1 MLGRI
6 WNLADTEQRGALNST
21 DFVVAMHLLTSSK
34 SGALRQLPA
43 ALPPGLY
50 EAASRRPPARQ
61 ITGGPAPG
69 RPGEIP
75 PVPGIPKQFSGSG
88 AQRTASPMTR
98 PGGYG
103 TPPQSAQSTG
113 TDWAITPAEKAQFD
127 SLFNTVDKMNRGYIT
142 GEEAV
147 PFFGNSHLP
156 EETLAQ
162 IWDLAD
168 INSEGH
174 LNRDEFAVAIH
185 LIRKQRIERG
195 ALPATLPANL
205 IPPSMR
211 QQVRPPAQPTA
222 PAFDNAA
229 YATTKSASDDLF
241 GLDSF
246 TPSSPSAPTGGS
258 SLGRSV
264 DSDVFAGKKSPA
276 SPNSKGQAPTSPQS
290 VFKPFVPSSSFGQNM
305 MTSTGTGGSGSSG
318 PSQSRGMYGQQ
329 PSAMED
335 LLGDNDPEV
344 SRKLTT
350 ETTDLANLSNQVGTL
365 NKQMQDVK
373 TKRTATEQ
381 DLTQVSSQKHDF
393 ELRLSQLQS
402 HYEQE
407 VKDVKTLESRL
418 SESRSETQK
427 LQQDCTGL
435 EATLQDLQTQH
446 RQVVGALESD
456 QRENTNLKDRI
467 KSINA
472 DIAQLR
478 PQLEKL
484 RSDARQQ
491 KGLVSINK
499 KQLSTTEGDRD
510 RIRNE
515 MTDLSKEQESS
526 RSIDPTSQLRSPGN
540 VISPALSTASG
551 NTNPFF
557 RKSPTTGT
565 EAPAMSP
572 APFSPSTTGAG
583 QSQLDYDDMFGPSY
597 PSQTAGPP
605 PTSFR
610 SESQSA
616 QLPIVGLPSSQSVR
630 SSEGPDVPTPV
641 SSPPASSY
649 HESPR
654 SSEPPAPP
662 ESRQI
667 TSSFLP
673 LRSEIPRND
682 SFSSSVKVAP
692 PASRYGERDFSGA
705 DTPTDWISSTTETE
719 RDASKSVERADTSKT
734 EHDFGSPSAM
744 DRNMTGSPSTTEAQR
759 SIPHT
764 LEHRES
770 YQSYGGVP
778 QAREIPGAFP
788 GDTNSPVQTNPT
800 GESTLSD
807 RSKTSSRP
815 SEGFQSNRSEGY
827 QSSRND
833 PFAVTREQTRGPS
846 ATKEDVDAAF
856 AGFGGPKTSQE
867 RQNTGGS
874 SADGSVGTGSVGAG
888 RYNQEFPPIKEFGND
903 ADSDS
908 GSEHEHGF
916 ADNFTNA
923 SPHQRHGS
931 SSQAQY
937 KAGSRPGTG
946 QSESTDAFGQRPQ
959 FSTTST
965 ASQLPTPGAQKSP
978 PTYDQTVGS
987 PESQGPRDP
996 NQFPPAFGGLLPARQ
1011 DPTSPT
1017 GGNDEKP
1024 FGSPSGGQT
1033 LFGGSNASKGPS
1045 SSAPTAFSNSPPLSN
1060 TPLSTAPSDAY
1071 QSAVSHPSVG
1081 KGPSPSSVLPTH
1093 GTKSS
1098 AFDDDFDREF
1108 GDLSEAKEAD
1118 EKGDD
1123 DFGMT
1128 SHHRE
1133 GLDEFNPVFDSP
1145 QVSKSNTMAS
1155 QQTATGS
1162 QSHAEDSFNDFEH
1175 NIGGPAHSTQP
1186 KVMPQVAAASHDWDA
1201 IFSGTGS
1208 DTPQASTSAAAAPL
1222 GKSNASGPLGTSAGL
1237 GSAPA
1242 AKAPLIRTMTSGTD
1256 DDPTLK
1262 QLTGMGYPREASI
1275 DALERYDYNVDS
1287 VSSSMRNELP
1297 NGADQSQAADFL
1309 VRNSKDI

>member
-1 MLGRI
+1 MIGEQAKQIFERAKLPNDILGRI
-6 WNLADTEQRGALNST
+6 WNLADTDQRGSLNST
-21 DFVVAMHLLTSSK
+21 DFVIAMHLLTSYK

-50 EAASRRPPARQ
+50 EAASRRPPPRQ
-61 ITGGPAPG
+61 MTGGPTPARSG
-69 RPGEIP
+69 DVP

-88 AQRTASPMTR
+88 AQRTGSPMTR

-103 TPPQSAQSTG
+103 TPPQSAQTTG
-113 TDWAITPAEKAQFD
+113 TDWAITPDEKAQFD
-127 SLFNTVDKMNRGYIT
+127 SLFNNVDKMNRGYIT

-147 PFFGNSHLP
+147 PFFGNSQLP

-185 LIRKQRIERG
+185 LIRKQRTERG
-195 ALPATLPANL
+195 TLPATLPANL

-222 PAFDNAA
+222 PTFDNAA

-241 GLDSF
+241 GLDNF
-246 TPSSPSAPTGGS
+246 TSPSPSAPAGGA
-258 SLGRSV
+258 SLARSP
-264 DSDVFAGKKSPA
+264 DSDVFAGKKSTS
-276 SPNSKGQAPTSPQS
+276 SPTSKGQAPTSPQS

-305 MTSTGTGGSGSSG
+305 MTSTATGGSGSSG
-318 PSQSRGMYGQQ
+318 PSQSRGIYGQQ

-373 TKRTATEQ
+373 TKRTSTEQ
-381 DLTQVSSQKHDF
+381 DLTQVSSQKRDF

-407 VKDVKTLESRL
+407 VKDVKTLETRL
-418 SESRSETQK
+418 TESRSETQK
-427 LQQDCTGL
+427 LQQDCSGL
-435 EATLQDLQTQH
+435 EATLQDLQSQH

-515 MTDLSKEQESS
+515 MTDLSKEQESA
-526 RSIDPTSQLRSPGN
+526 RSMEPTSQVRSPGN
-540 VISPALSTASG
+540 VISPTQSTASG

-557 RKSPTTGT
+557 RKSPNTGT
-565 EAPAMSP
+565 EAAVISP
-572 APFSPSTTGAG
+572 ALFSSGITGAG
-583 QSQLDYDDMFGPSY
+583 QSQQPDYDDMFGPSY
-597 PSQTAGPP
+597 PSQTTGPP

-610 SESQSA
+610 SESQSG
-616 QLPIVGLPSSQSVR
+616 QVPTGGLPSGQSVR
-630 SSEGPDVPTPV
+630 SSDGPDVPTPV

-654 SSEPPAPP
+654 TSEPPAPP

-673 LRSEIPRND
+673 LRSEVPRND

-692 PASRYGERDFSGA
+692 PASRYGERDISGA
-705 DTPTDWISSTTETE
+705 DTPTNWISSTTDTE
-719 RDASKSVERADTSKT
+719 REVPKSVERADTSKT

-744 DRNMTGSPSTTEAQR
+744 DRNMTGSPTTIEGQR
-759 SIPHT
+759 SIPQA

-770 YQSYGGVP
+770 YQSYGGAP

-788 GDTNSPVQTNPT
+788 GESNSPIQTNPT

-807 RSKTSSRP
+807 RSKASSRP
-815 SEGFQSNRSEGY
+815 SDGFQSNRSEGY

-833 PFAVTREQTRGPS
+833 PFAAAREQARGPS
-846 ATKEDVDAAF
+846 ATKEDFDAAF

-867 RQNTGGS
+867 RQTTGGS
-874 SADGSVGTGSVGAG
+874 SAEGSVGAGSVGAG
-888 RYNQEFPPIKEFGND
+888 RFNQEFPPIKEFGND
-903 ADSDS
+903 VDSDS

-931 SSQAQY
+931 TNQAQY
-937 KAGSRPGTG
+937 KGGSRPGTG
-946 QSESTDAFGQRPQ
+946 QSESTDAFGQRPP
-959 FSTTST
+959 FSTAST
-965 ASQLPTPGAQKSP
+965 TSQLPTPGAQKSP
-978 PTYDQTVGS
+978 PGYDQAIGAS
-987 PESQGPRDP
+987 ESQGPRDP
-996 NQFPPAFGGLLPARQ
+996 NQFPPTFGGLLPSRQ

-1017 GGNDEKP
+1017 SGNDEKP

-1045 SSAPTAFSNSPPLSN
+1045 SSAPTAFSTSPPLSN

-1071 QSAVSHPSVG
+1071 QSAVSHPSGG

-1093 GTKSS
+1093 ATKPS

-1123 DFGMT
+1123 DFGMS
-1128 SHHRE
+1128 SHHRD

-1145 QVSKSNTMAS
+1145 HVSKSNTMAS

-1175 NIGGPAHSTQP
+1175 NIGGPTHSTQP

-1208 DTPQASTSAAAAPL
+1208 DTPQASSTAAAAPL
-1222 GKSNASGPLGTSAGL
+1222 GKSSTAGPLGASSVL
-1237 GSAPA
+1237 GSPPA
-1242 AKAPLIRTMTSGTD
+1242 SKAPLTRTQTSATD

-1275 DALERYDYNVDS
+1275 DALERYDYNVDN
-1287 VSSSMRNELP
+1287 VSL
-1297 NGADQSQAADFL
+1297 L
-1309 VRNSKDI
+1309 